1 MDFLGR
7 IEVDDFE
14 DKPRIV
20 LGPNKRFVGVRF
32 GWYAYNFI
40 VGEGEVVTYQTA
52 LQAIETAKAVKE
64 LEGGDEDS
72 TLYYRVSQSIAA
84 FFHTTTGVKK

>member
-52 LQAIETAKAVKE
+52 LQAIETARAVKE
-64 LEGGDEDS
+64 LEGGQDD
-72 TLYYRVSQSIAA
+72 LYYQAKLERKL
-84 FFHTTTGVKK
+84 FNLLKGTKK

>member
-7 IEVDDFE
+7 VEVDEFE

-40 VGEGEVVTYQTA
+40 VGEKEVITYKTA

-64 LEGGDEDS
+64 LEGGQEDYLS
-72 TLYYRVSQSIAA
+72 YQAQLARKLFNLLKGI
-84 FFHTTTGVKK
+84 KK

>member
-7 IEVDDFE
+7 VEVDDFE

-40 VGEGEVVTYQTA
+40 VGEGEVVTYKTA

-64 LEGGDEDS
+64 LEGGQDD
-72 TLYYRVSQSIAA
+72 LYYQAKLERKL
-84 FFHTTTGVKK
+84 FNLLKGTKK